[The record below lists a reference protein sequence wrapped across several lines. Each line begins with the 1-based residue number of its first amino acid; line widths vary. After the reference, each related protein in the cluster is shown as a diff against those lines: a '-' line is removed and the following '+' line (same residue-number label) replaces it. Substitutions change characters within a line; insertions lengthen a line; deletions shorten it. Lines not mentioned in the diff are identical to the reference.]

1 MHYSFSEQTYAKSEK
16 KCNERGRKGLEIF
29 FEEKGSKWV
38 LNLKGNSSNAILNLP
53 QSSNRH
59 ITSRNIIV
67 NTLSLF
73 IGIES
78 VAFS

>member
-1 MHYSFSEQTYAKSEK
+1 MFWGGGTRYGIT
-16 KCNERGRKGLEIF
+16 NI

-53 QSSNRH
+53 QSNNRH

-78 VAFS
+78 VALP